1 MSEWISFLHAPRENF
16 AETMTPDEQTAFGAH
31 AARLERL
38 LDEGT
43 LILAGP
49 TLGTINTG
57 IAVFEAPDEAAA
69 QHPRRG
75 PGGAGGHLPR
85 RAPALPRRVP
95 SRSLGHPQPGD
106 VRQGARARGRS
117 RSRRVLDVQAVGGA
131 QLRDPAG
138 RSGADAMRTLEPN
151 TSPGSWPVTVTRA
164 G

>member
-16 AETMTPDEQTAFGAH
+16 AETMTPEELTAFGAH

-69 QHPRRG
+69 QRILDEDPVVQASICRG
-75 PGGAGGHLPR
+75 ELRPF
-85 RAPALPRRVP
+85 RASFL
-95 SRSLGHPQPGD
+95 
-106 VRQGARARGRS
+106 RGR
-117 RSRRVLDVQAVGGA
+117 
-131 QLRDPAG
+131 
-138 RSGADAMRTLEPN
+138 
-151 TSPGSWPVTVTRA
+151 
-164 G
+164 